1 MLAAMVVLLFGCKQL
16 SHTEK
21 DKHDF
26 EPTAVDTTTKVVERI
41 VDTITLVSDTLQ
53 PDSTAFHV
61 VDSLGFPTDS
71 IALSDSLKL
80 PLDSLQVDTLHNDS
94 LKKVKPQRIEPRRS
108 ESAIETKV
116 VCSAADSSYRDM
128 NNKKI
133 YYYGKAKAQY
143 DDITLEADYLEFDLE
158 ISTCT
163 ARGVADSLGKIQGR
177 PVFKQGESTFEAM
190 EMQYNFKSKKGII
203 TKVWTEESGG
213 YLHGERI
220 KRMDDN
226 SINIRT
232 GGYTTCDLKDHPHYQ
247 FKFTKAKVIPDDK
260 IVTGPIY
267 MTISDI
273 PLPLALP
280 FAIIPNTKG
289 KKSGLVIPTYGE
301 SANRGF
307 YLANGGY
314 YWAINDNYDLQVLGD
329 IYTRGSWGIKPTFR
343 YNKRYRFN
351 GSMALGFAV
360 NKIGTKGAADYQES
374 TDFKIHWTHKQD
386 PKAHP
391 RRNFSADVNIVSSNF
406 NKYNATTTADQ
417 LSNTFRSSIA
427 YQTNFGGKVY
437 LTLNASHSQNT
448 LTRQVTASL
457 PEMTL
462 TVNTFYP
469 LKNVGKAGKKRWY
482 QSLSMGYTMNG
493 KAYINDVDTALFRG
507 FTDDFG
513 GWARTMI
520 RDHVQTGISHRV
532 PISATIKLFK
542 HFSWT
547 NNLTFNDYMYF
558 KRVERQWIQDSD
570 STGHLQM
577 DTIHGFRNLVDFNAS
592 TNLTTKIYGMVNF
605 ANGPIRAIRH
615 VFTPTIGFTYRPDFS
630 DPRWGVYGTYVDG
643 DGKEQVYNKYERAL
657 YGTPSQNQQGWL
669 TYSFGNNL
677 EIKVP
682 SSSDTITGIKKIPVL
697 ESFSISGN
705 YDVTK
710 DSVNFSPVSISG
722 RTTLFKKLGINY
734 SSSWDPYAADSLGRR
749 INRFEVIDNG
759 RLFRKT
765 GSSWRFSLSYS
776 FNQNDLKKLQGKKGS
791 QALRDEINENAKKS
805 GNFDPGDA
813 KALAEKFFGTLSGG
827 RPPRSPAFPVRRPPK
842 PQTDAYRD
850 VQQMQLAIG
859 YRTFGRNDP
868 RRWALNVLDAMMG
881 RSMSSRLFQSIRE
894 KRGLSYDVHSTAQYF
909 DDTGAWAVFLG
920 LDPANESKARAA
932 IDRELAR
939 IKAHKPSAAE
949 LRRTK
954 DYLEGTFRLSLESP
968 RSRVFHAGPSV
979 LCYGRI
985 CTIEE
990 IVDDI
995 ESVTAADVSAVANDV
1010 FDDSLKSVSRVMPE
1024 SMRKQGK

>member
-1 MLAAMVVLLFGCKQL
+1 MLERKTYKNIFLHVAICLLAMTVVLFCSCKQM
-16 SHTEK
+16 SHIEK
-21 DKHDF
+21 DKHTS
-26 EPTAVDTTTKVVERI
+26 EPPKGDTAITPIRI
-41 VDTITLVSDTLQ
+41 VDTIPIVSDSAHLDTIA
-53 PDSTAFHV
+53 TFI
-61 VDSLGFPTDS
+61 TDT
-71 IALSDSLKL
+71 IA
-80 PLDSLQVDTLHNDS
+80 PLDLITPLKDSVNEADTLRYDT
-94 LKKVKPQRIEPRRS
+94 LKHTHRHITPHRS

-116 VCSAADSSYRDM
+116 ICSAADSVYRDM
-128 NNKKI
+128 SQKKI
-133 YYYGKAKAQY
+133 FYYGNAEAKY
-143 DDITLEADYLEFDLE
+143 DDIVLKADYLEFDLE
-158 ISTCT
+158 TSTCKAHGT
-163 ARGVADSLGKIQGR
+163 VDSLGKIQGR
-177 PVFKQGESTFEAM
+177 PVFTQGESTFEAV
-190 EMQYNFKSKKGII
+190 EMSYNFKSKKGII
-203 TKVWTEESGG
+203 SKVWTEESGG

-226 SINIRT
+226 SINIRS

-273 PLPLALP
+273 PLPIVLP
-280 FAIIPNTKG
+280 FAMIPNTKG
-289 KKSGLVIPTYGE
+289 KKSGLIIPTYGE

-307 YLANGGY
+307 YLENGGY
-314 YWAINDNYDLQVLGD
+314 YWAINDNYDLQILGD

-386 PKAHP
+386 PKSHP

-406 NKYNATTTADQ
+406 NKYNAQTATDQ

-427 YQTNFGGKVY
+427 YQTNFAGKVY

-469 LKNVGKAGKKRWY
+469 LKNVGKAGKKHWY

-493 KAYINDVDTALFRG
+493 KAYINDVDTVLFHG
-507 FTDDFG
+507 ITDNFG
-513 GWARTMI
+513 GWAREMM
-520 RDHVQTGISHRV
+520 RDHIQTGISHRI
-532 PISATIKLFK
+532 PINATIKLFK

-547 NNLTFNDYMYF
+547 NSLTLNDYMYF
-558 KRVERQWIQDSD
+558 KHIEQQWINDSD
-570 STGHLQM
+570 STGYVQT
-577 DTIHGFRNLVDFNAS
+577 DTIHGFRNLVDFSAS

-630 DPRWGVYGTYVDG
+630 DPKWGVYGSYIDG
-643 DGKEQVYNKYERAL
+643 NGDEKTYNKFVNAL
-657 YGTPSQNQQGWL
+657 YGTPSQNQQGLL
-669 TYSFGNNL
+669 TYSLGNNL

-682 SSSDTITGIKKIPVL
+682 LRSDTITGIKKIPIL

-705 YDVTK
+705 YDITK
-710 DSVNFSPVSISG
+710 DSVNFSPISVNG

-765 GSSWRFSLSYS
+765 GSSWRFSLNYS

-791 QALRDEINENAKKS
+791 QDLRNEINQNARQSGMFDPDELDEILGNPNAYIDWTTPWS
-805 GNFDPGDA
+805 LSLSYNLTYTTSLAYAAFMGIATNTYVHTIGLNGDISITP
-813 KALAEKFFGTLSGG
+813 KWKFTFSTGWDFVNNKISYTNLS
-827 RPPRSPAFPVRRPPK
+827 V
-842 PQTDAYRD
+842 YRD
-850 VQQMQLAIG
+850 LHCWEMRFNWIPIG
-859 YRTFGRNDP
+859 SYKSWNFTINVKAQ
-868 RRWALNVLDAMMG
+868 ALKDLKY
-881 RSMSSRLFQSIRE
+881 E
-894 KRGLSYDVHSTAQYF
+894 K
-909 DDTGAWAVFLG
+909 
-920 LDPANESKARAA
+920 K
-932 IDRELAR
+932 
-939 IKAHKPSAAE
+939 
-949 LRRTK
+949 K
-954 DYLEGTFRLSLESP
+954 DYR
-968 RSRVFHAGPSV
+968 
-979 LCYGRI
+979 
-985 CTIEE
+985 
-990 IVDDI
+990 D
-995 ESVTAADVSAVANDV
+995 N
-1010 FDDSLKSVSRVMPE
+1010 
-1024 SMRKQGK
+1024 

>member
-1 MLAAMVVLLFGCKQL
+1 MLLSFFGCKQL

-21 DKHDF
+21 DTYTL
-26 EPTAVDTTTKVVERI
+26 EPLAVDSARVVPERI
-41 VDTITLVSDTLQ
+41 VDTITIVQDSIVAPDTVAVL
-53 PDSTAFHV
+53 
-61 VDSLGFPTDS
+61 DSLPVTDS
-71 IALSDSLKL
+71 IMVETQDVASLQDSL
-80 PLDSLQVDTLHNDS
+80 PADTIRRVTRRH
-94 LKKVKPQRIEPRRS
+94 ITPRRS

-116 VCSAADSSYRDM
+116 ICSAADSSYRDM
-128 NNKKI
+128 NKKKI
-133 YYYGKAKAQY
+133 YYYGSAKAQY

-158 ISTCT
+158 TSTCT
-163 ARGVADSLGKIQGR
+163 ARGVTDSLGKVSGR

-226 SINIRT
+226 TIHIRT

-267 MTISDI
+267 MTIADI

-280 FAIIPNTKG
+280 FAMIPNTKG
-289 KKSGLVIPTYGE
+289 KKSGLIIPTYGE

-307 YLANGGY
+307 YLENGGY

-343 YNKRYRFN
+343 YNKRYHFN
-351 GSMALGFAV
+351 GSLALGFAV

-374 TDFKIHWTHKQD
+374 NDFKIHWTHKQD

-391 RRNFSADVNIVSSNF
+391 RRNFSANVNIVSSNF
-406 NKYNATTTADQ
+406 NKYNAQTATDQ
-417 LSNTFRSSIA
+417 LSNTFQSSIS
-427 YQTNFGGKVY
+427 YQTNFAGKVY
-437 LTLNASHSQNT
+437 LTLNANHSQNT

-469 LKNVGKAGKKRWY
+469 LKNVGKAGKKHWY

-493 KAYINDVDTALFRG
+493 KAYINDADTVLFRG
-507 FTDDFG
+507 FSDDLG
-513 GWARTMI
+513 AWARTMM
-520 RDHVQTGISHRV
+520 RDHVQTGISHRL
-532 PISATIKLFK
+532 PINATIKLFK

-558 KRVERQWIQDSD
+558 KHVEKQWVDTD
-570 STGHLQM
+570 STGFLQT
-577 DTIHGFRNLVDFNAS
+577 DTIHGFRNLVDFSAS
-592 TNLTTKIYGMVNF
+592 TNLTTKVYGMVNF

-630 DPRWGVYGTYVDG
+630 DPKWGVYGSYVDAN
-643 DGKEQVYNKYERAL
+643 GKEQVYNKYERAL
-657 YGTPSQNQQGWL
+657 YGTPSQSQQGLL
-669 TYSFGNNL
+669 TYNFGNNL

-682 SSSDTITGIKKIPVL
+682 SSSDTITGIKKIPIL

-710 DSVNFSPVSISG
+710 DSVNFSTVSISG
-722 RTTLFKKLGINY
+722 RTTLFKKLSINY
-734 SSSWDPYAADSLGRR
+734 NSTWDPYAADSLGRR
-749 INRFEVIDNG
+749 INRFEVVDNG

-765 GSSWRFSLSYS
+765 GSSWRFGLSYS

-805 GNFDPGDA
+805 GMFDPDELNEILGNPNAYIDWTTPWSFSINYNLTYTTS
-813 KALAEKFFGTLSGG
+813 LAYAAFMGIATNTVVHTIGVNGNVNITPKWKVTFSSGWDFVNNKITYTNLS
-827 RPPRSPAFPVRRPPK
+827 V
-842 PQTDAYRD
+842 YRD
-850 VQQMQLAIG
+850 LHCWEMRFNWIPIG
-859 YRTFGRNDP
+859 SYKSWNFTINVKAQ
-868 RRWALNVLDAMMG
+868 ALKDLKY
-881 RSMSSRLFQSIRE
+881 E
-894 KRGLSYDVHSTAQYF
+894 K
-909 DDTGAWAVFLG
+909 
-920 LDPANESKARAA
+920 K
-932 IDRELAR
+932 
-939 IKAHKPSAAE
+939 
-949 LRRTK
+949 K
-954 DYLEGTFRLSLESP
+954 DFR
-968 RSRVFHAGPSV
+968 
-979 LCYGRI
+979 
-985 CTIEE
+985 
-990 IVDDI
+990 D
-995 ESVTAADVSAVANDV
+995 N
-1010 FDDSLKSVSRVMPE
+1010 
-1024 SMRKQGK
+1024 

>member
-1 MLAAMVVLLFGCKQL
+1 MLLSFYGCKQL
-16 SHTEK
+16 AHTEK
-21 DKHDF
+21 DTYTFKP
-26 EPTAVDTTTKVVERI
+26 PTIDSATVVPERI
-41 VDTITLVSDTLQ
+41 IDTITIVQDSIVATDSVAVLDTLPISDSISVETQ
-53 PDSTAFHV
+53 NVASLPDS
-61 VDSLGFPTDS
+61 
-71 IALSDSLKL
+71 L
-80 PLDSLQVDTLHNDS
+80 PNDTL
-94 LKKVKPQRIEPRRS
+94 KPEARRIIPHRS

-116 VCSAADSSYRDM
+116 ICSAADSSYRDM
-128 NNKKI
+128 NKKKI
-133 YYYGKAKAQY
+133 YYYGSAKAQY
-143 DDITLEADYLEFDLE
+143 DDITLEAAYLEFDLE
-158 ISTCT
+158 TSTCI
-163 ARGVADSLGKIQGR
+163 ARGVTDSLGKISGR

-226 SINIRT
+226 TIHIRT

-267 MTISDI
+267 MTIADI

-289 KKSGLVIPTYGE
+289 KKSGLIIPTYGE

-307 YLANGGY
+307 YLENGGY

-343 YNKRYRFN
+343 YNQRYRFN
-351 GSMALGFAV
+351 GSLALGFAV

-374 TDFKIHWTHKQD
+374 NDFKIQWTHKQD

-391 RRNFSADVNIVSSNF
+391 RRNFSANVNIVSSNF
-406 NKYNATTTADQ
+406 NKYNAQTTNDQ
-417 LSNTFRSSIA
+417 LSNTFQSSIS

-437 LTLNASHSQNT
+437 LTLNANHSQNT

-493 KAYINDVDTALFRG
+493 KAYINDADTVLFRG
-507 FTDDFG
+507 FNDDLG
-513 GWARTMI
+513 AWARTMM
-520 RDHVQTGISHRV
+520 RDHVQTGISHRI
-532 PISATIKLFK
+532 PINATIKLFK
-542 HFSWT
+542 YFSWT

-558 KRVERQWIQDSD
+558 KHVEKQWVDTDSM
-570 STGHLQM
+570 GFLQT
-577 DTIHGFRNLVDFNAS
+577 DTIHGFRNLVDFSAS
-592 TNLTTKIYGMVNF
+592 TNLTTKVYGMANF

-615 VFTPTIGFTYRPDFS
+615 VFTPTIGFTYRPNFS
-630 DPRWGVYGTYVDG
+630 DPKWGVYGTYVDG
-643 DGKEQVYNKYERAL
+643 NDKEQVYNKYERAL
-657 YGTPSQNQQGWL
+657 YGTPSQSQQGLL
-669 TYSFGNNL
+669 TYNFGNNL

-682 SSSDTITGIKKIPVL
+682 SRSDTITGIKKVPIL

-722 RTTLFKKLGINY
+722 RTTLFKKLSINY
-734 SSSWDPYAADSLGRR
+734 NSTWDPYAADSLGHR

-765 GSSWRFSLSYS
+765 GSSWRFGLSYS

-805 GNFDPGDA
+805 DLFDPDELNEILGNPNAYIDWTTPWSFSVSYNLTYTTSVAYAAFMGIATNSYVHTIGVNGDVSITP
-813 KALAEKFFGTLSGG
+813 KWKVTFSTGWDFVNNNITYTNLS
-827 RPPRSPAFPVRRPPK
+827 V
-842 PQTDAYRD
+842 YRD
-850 VQQMQLAIG
+850 LHCWEMRFNWIPIG
-859 YRTFGRNDP
+859 SYKSWNFTINVKAQ
-868 RRWALNVLDAMMG
+868 ALKDLKY
-881 RSMSSRLFQSIRE
+881 E
-894 KRGLSYDVHSTAQYF
+894 K
-909 DDTGAWAVFLG
+909 
-920 LDPANESKARAA
+920 K
-932 IDRELAR
+932 
-939 IKAHKPSAAE
+939 
-949 LRRTK
+949 K
-954 DYLEGTFRLSLESP
+954 DFR
-968 RSRVFHAGPSV
+968 
-979 LCYGRI
+979 
-985 CTIEE
+985 
-990 IVDDI
+990 D
-995 ESVTAADVSAVANDV
+995 N
-1010 FDDSLKSVSRVMPE
+1010 
-1024 SMRKQGK
+1024 